1 MPGIRDLLYRSIGS
15 MIRLSLMGGSALWA
29 WTRLKSD
36 MMRIKESASGIGK
49 KITDST
55 IEYGSRGASTLST
68 SAKRIAKSAPNA
80 LTTVK
85 KQKEAI
91 MGKPKKKFS
100 FLKFLLVMG
109 AMIALAIFLLDKF
122 LPKPYRDDELEDA
135 WAGEDLEPSEAES
148 VSSDISPIDEAD
160 EVEGSDEVDEDKD

>member
-1 MPGIRDLLYRSIGS
+1 MPELMDHLQHLIGK
-15 MIRLSLMGGSALWA
+15 ITRLSLIGGSALWA

-36 MMRIKESASGIGK
+36 IVRIRDNVSGIGLK
-49 KITDST
+49 VAGEAKT
-55 IEYGSRGASTLST
+55 YGSRSVETLSA
-68 SAKRIAKSAPNA
+68 SAQRMAQSAPNT
-80 LTTVK
+80 LEIVK

-100 FLKFLLVMG
+100 FLKFLLVVG

-135 WAGEDLEPSEAES
+135 WAGEELEPSEMDETEDVASAE
-148 VSSDISPIDEAD
+148 EAED
-160 EVEGSDEVDEDKD
+160 VPADGEEDKD